1 MKIDWK
7 RKLTSR
13 KLWVALAGFISG
25 IIILVCHNES
35 VAEAIG
41 ALVLSAASVVA
52 YIVGE
57 GLTDASYNEA
67 NGVQKVEH
75 TTNNTNTNTN
85 VQFYSDVDGNEYL
98 DADMLGEI
106 AASAKRHTDTLATTP
121 KTTGRDGITIDGNE
135 DEV

>member
-35 VAEAIG
+35 VAEA
-41 ALVLSAASVVA
+41 SAASVVA